1 MPVRLA
7 FADSEVASVRLDG
20 DTLVLRL
27 AAARIADDPARYLP
41 GLVLMMP
48 GAQLATPLAGCI
60 GRIAEGEAV
69 VDGQRHRVLDL
80 PTASTAPVRLSLR
93 FANGS
98 QLEATGATLIA
109 DLPADTTAAEHYHC

>member
-1 MPVRLA
+1 MRLA
-7 FADSEVASVRLDG
+7 FADSEIAAARLDG
-20 DTLVLRL
+20 DTLVLRF
-27 AAARIADDPARYLP
+27 AAARLAGDAALFLP
-41 GLVLMMP
+41 GLVLSMP
-48 GAQLATPLAGCI
+48 RAQLEAPLAGCI

-80 PTASTAPVRLSLR
+80 PTASTGPVRLGLR

-109 DLPADTTAAEHYHC
+109 DLPADTAVAEHYHC